1 MHAIVDVLFF
11 LVRLPCWFAIS
22 WVQFFY
28 RCVVPKRKSIRG
40 QVAMVTG
47 AGAGIGQLICVRLA
61 RLGCRVAA
69 WDISSEGLEATRRL
83 VAEACGSSGSA
94 QFESFICDVASREAC
109 YSVAKE
115 TLNRMGR
122 VDIVVNNAGIVQ
134 GKTLLD
140 SDDDKTEKLYRV
152 NLLSH
157 YWITKA
163 LLPHMLSRG
172 SGHLFYTASCTA
184 WMGASRLT
192 DYTASKAA
200 DLIFTESLQSELR
213 SCYPNARIPVT
224 TLCPYLIRTGMFQ
237 GCNSPIEWLFPS
249 LDPAYV
255 ADRAVAAILAEESVV
270 ALPRFVYI
278 FVALKAILPNPAYEA
293 MQHLGNIDRFMAPF
307 VGSVSA
313 AIKSKANSISHS
325 PNSSS
330 ISTSYINPS
339 FTAMHPIVDV
349 LLFLVRLP
357 CWFAI
362 SWVQFFYRCVVPKCK
377 SIRGQVAMITGAGA
391 GIGQLICVRLARLGC
406 RVAAWDISSEGLEAT
421 RRLVAEACGSSGS
434 AQFESFICD
443 VASREACYSVA
454 KETLNRMG
462 RVDIVVNNAGI
473 VQGKTL
479 LDSDDDKT
487 EKLYRVNLLSHYWIT
502 KALLPH
508 MLSRGSGHLFYTA
521 SCAGWIGASHLS
533 DYCASKAADVIFAES
548 LQSELRSC
556 YPNARIPVTTLCPY
570 LIRTGMFQGC
580 NSPIEWLFP
589 SLDPAYVADRAVAA
603 ILAEES
609 LVAVPRIVYCFIAL
623 KTVLPN
629 PAYEALQKLG
639 NVDQFMLPFRGS
651 LPSAQTRTAAPI
663 VVVVGNGKEN
673 LDGVSKLRQLKNQ
686 QLNLM
691 QNQSDKSVFL
701 NGTATPE
708 HSSSNVGASLNIGS
722 RHIASSINVL
732 GNQQQQGCLL
742 QLSLPPQGN
751 VSSRAQRSHLDQHQQ
766 SMTWFYRP
774 EESLLGSQLNLAL
787 QQQQKHNRTANSD
800 VDLNCNHFND
810 GLVANE
816 DREHPLARPP
826 PPPPPPPVQS
836 RIVVKLSFPPAE
848 VAAIDR
854 QIQSIEEPY
863 SPQSHLFICQSF
875 LRPPKPF
882 NAFANFI
889 DWFPSAEDFPD
900 FVSAHRQQLVEGPD
914 CLISLT
920 RLLIMLDL
928 ERHLLALLQSRLLH
942 PRVRMPGPS
951 RFTLLH
957 TACLAD
963 SVQCVTLLHK
973 LDSSNCVKL
982 LDASGR
988 SLSAVAS
995 PTVRSKVRLS
1005 TSSVGSAAT
1014 SMAVKAPLSLFKF
1027 LTPSSNQQ
1035 KQKAEFN
1042 SGPVSLTP
1050 EQRIH
1055 ALGLVTNPATH
1066 EELLVLANQG
1076 QLNISAVNGGDN
1088 ALLHRCLEMGLSS
1101 LALLANLLRRKL
1113 LLTDSSSINR
1123 NNQSESPL
1131 SHQLIHLSQGWDS
1144 EYRQHYLAC
1153 YLHLLKADLNA
1164 ADSSLGRTA
1173 LHLAALAAD
1182 EDLTNFLLQHEVD
1195 FNLPDKAGALPDH
1208 LGFKC
1213 SGGNNPCTRL
1223 IERRR
1228 NQRSR
1233 VIAELV
1239 SRLPDQ
1245 LAARFRHTD
1254 LFVTDP
1260 DGFTPLCL
1268 AAKCNSMSA
1277 LQFLLDQP
1285 DCPINGQH
1293 PATGRT
1299 ALAMAAAEDNALAVR
1314 LLLEYGACPA
1324 VRDFEHRLALELAVS
1339 AGNAASVQA
1348 MLAYTACL

>member
-1 MHAIVDVLFF
+1 
-11 LVRLPCWFAIS
+11 
-22 WVQFFY
+22 
-28 RCVVPKRKSIRG
+28 
-40 QVAMVTG
+40 
-47 AGAGIGQLICVRLA
+47 
-61 RLGCRVAA
+61 
-69 WDISSEGLEATRRL
+69 
-83 VAEACGSSGSA
+83 
-94 QFESFICDVASREAC
+94 
-109 YSVAKE
+109 
-115 TLNRMGR
+115 
-122 VDIVVNNAGIVQ
+122 
-134 GKTLLD
+134 
-140 SDDDKTEKLYRV
+140 
-152 NLLSH
+152 
-157 YWITKA
+157 
-163 LLPHMLSRG
+163 
-172 SGHLFYTASCTA
+172 
-184 WMGASRLT
+184 
-192 DYTASKAA
+192 
-200 DLIFTESLQSELR
+200 
-213 SCYPNARIPVT
+213 
-224 TLCPYLIRTGMFQ
+224 
-237 GCNSPIEWLFPS
+237 
-249 LDPAYV
+249 
-255 ADRAVAAILAEESVV
+255 
-270 ALPRFVYI
+270 
-278 FVALKAILPNPAYEA
+278 
-293 MQHLGNIDRFMAPF
+293 
-307 VGSVSA
+307 
-313 AIKSKANSISHS
+313 
-325 PNSSS
+325 
-330 ISTSYINPS
+330 
-339 FTAMHPIVDV
+339 
-349 LLFLVRLP
+349 
-357 CWFAI
+357 
-362 SWVQFFYRCVVPKCK
+362 
-377 SIRGQVAMITGAGA
+377 
-391 GIGQLICVRLARLGC
+391 
-406 RVAAWDISSEGLEAT
+406 
-421 RRLVAEACGSSGS
+421 
-434 AQFESFICD
+434 
-443 VASREACYSVA
+443 
-454 KETLNRMG
+454 
-462 RVDIVVNNAGI
+462 
-473 VQGKTL
+473 
-479 LDSDDDKT
+479 
-487 EKLYRVNLLSHYWIT
+487 
-502 KALLPH
+502 
-508 MLSRGSGHLFYTA
+508 
-521 SCAGWIGASHLS
+521 
-533 DYCASKAADVIFAES
+533 
-548 LQSELRSC
+548 
-556 YPNARIPVTTLCPY
+556 
-570 LIRTGMFQGC
+570 
-580 NSPIEWLFP
+580 
-589 SLDPAYVADRAVAA
+589 
-603 ILAEES
+603 
-609 LVAVPRIVYCFIAL
+609 
-623 KTVLPN
+623 
-629 PAYEALQKLG
+629 
-639 NVDQFMLPFRGS
+639 

-1285 DCPINGQH
+1285 DCPIDGQH

-1348 MLAYTACL
+1348 MLAYTACLTGLFEARAALQKQQHRHRSPRDSRSKDATATASAAETPIDRALTAASARRQRELVNPGLFGLAVSGCLASLSVSLEPGDDLNCRDLGGNWPLFLACSNGHVDAVRLLVDFPGVRLDLRHPADGSGVLHAACRQGHLQVVTVLLSLGSAGSEPESPQLPLDQIDQPNDRNERPIYLAAKRGSLSLVRYLLANGASPVIPEPASGNCHLYDGAPFEGVRYALEAARFSRFARLVTIMKSAKPVEEFSRLWQPATDWLLVDSAGRTVLMAAVELGSESVVNCLLDSTGSCQAPSDAIKHSNIIIANDNDYSNATDSEFFADSAVNSRVSRYVDHSIELADSRASICLLSRQCRMFGYTALHYCCTDFHSNATSSSRRRVLKSICQARIRIASSLVQRDPSLASIGDKNGLTALHLACQFGDRDMVQMLLQVAKIDPDQRTHNGHLPEELTNDRKIRDLIRQHRTRMVRWVSVDETVPCEEVVQLQREHQMSLDGRVLHDNPQSHNNEADSWTVDFVALTAEFLSLRNHLQKN